1 MILVPA
7 ILVALAMLGLAGIAI
22 ASRRSLIGV
31 LAGAQLGAGGL
42 MLLASAI
49 FDYTGV
55 ETSTGQVFVTALVA
69 FAVAAAVIVCALHLA
84 SARAARRT
92 SDLEPW

>member
-1 MILVPA
+1 MILVPV

-31 LAGAQLGAGGL
+31 LAGAELGAGGL

-49 FDYTGV
+49 FDFTGI
-55 ETSTGQVFVTALVA
+55 ETSTGQVFVTTLVA
-69 FAVAAAVIVCALHLA
+69 FAVAAAVIVLALHLA